1 MKRKEVRK
9 MKKPKKK
16 TIKVKS
22 MKLLDDGTI
31 NLESE
36 ELVKLLKE
44 EKLDELSEGYQN
56 IVSIQI
62 EPGVD

>member
-1 MKRKEVRK
+1 
-9 MKKPKKK
+9 
-16 TIKVKS
+16 

>member
-1 MKRKEVRK
+1 